1 MLRIHNS
8 HELRTRLE
16 RKSSGKFPTVSRNG
30 TSSPF
35 ETFYPKRYTISNN
48 VWPTDGSS
56 HYALYDTLT
65 SVQETENRRGRYSDT
80 RIHGAQETVL
90 YPCTARQRS
99 EADRVTREC
108 SGRVSKHGYQG
119 GKKKKRKE
127 KKRKIGKKIDGGASE
142 IIEWSTLRWSS
153 RFSRCWQQ
161 WRAKQRGADKK
172 VIDTDTN
179 LKISWILIS

>member
-65 SVQETENRRGRYSDT
+65 SVQETKNRRGRYSDT

-99 EADRVTREC
+99 EADRVTRES

-119 GKKKKRKE
+119 GKKKGKE
-127 KKRKIGKKIDGGASE
+127 KKKEEKSVRRLTVELAKLSNDPRYDDHLDSLVVGNNGGRSNE
-142 IIEWSTLRWSS
+142 GPTKRSSIRIRIRW
-153 RFSRCWQQ
+153 
-161 WRAKQRGADKK
+161 
-172 VIDTDTN
+172 I
-179 LKISWILIS
+179 